1 MVVVQP
7 ISCVQ
12 HFVTPQTAACQAP
25 LSSTISQN
33 LLKPMSIKSGMQSNH
48 LILCCSLL
56 LPSVFPSIRVFSN
69 ELALCIRWSK
79 YWSFSISP
87 SNEYS
92 VLIFF
97 RIDWFDIY
105 EVKWRSEVKV
115 AYSCQIFAT
124 PWAIQSMEFSRPEYW
139 NGQPFP
145 SPGDLPNP
153 GIDPR
158 SYTLQVDS
166 LPVQPQDKCKNTGMG
181 SLSLLQQIFMTQES
195 NQGHLHCRQILYQL
209 SYEGSLWYV
218 FLI

>member
-25 LSSTISQN
+25 LSSTSSQN

-105 EVKWRSEVKV
+105 EVKWRSEVKWKLLTH
-115 AYSCQIFAT
+115 ARFLQPHGLYS
-124 PWAIQSMEFSRPEYW
+124 PW
-139 NGQPFP
+139 N
-145 SPGDLPNP
+145 SPG
-153 GIDPR
+153 
-158 SYTLQVDS
+158 Q
-166 LPVQPQDKCKNTGMG
+166 NTEMG
-181 SLSLLQQIFMTQES
+181 SLSLLQGIFPTQGS
-195 NQGHLHCRQILYQL
+195 IPGLTHCRWILCQFSHKISARILEWVAYPF
-209 SYEGSLWYV
+209 SSRSSWPRNRIKVICIAGRFFTNWAMREAFDMY
-218 FLI
+218 F

>member
-97 RIDWFDIY
+97 RIDWLDLLAFQGILKCLLPQHSSKIKLPQVY
-105 EVKWRSEVKV
+105 
-115 AYSCQIFAT
+115 
-124 PWAIQSMEFSRPEYW
+124 EFSIQALGLGYP
-139 NGQPFP
+139 Q
-145 SPGDLPNP
+145 S
-153 GIDPR
+153 GIN
-158 SYTLQVDS
+158 TIVDR
-166 LPVQPQDKCKNTGMG
+166 VN
-181 SLSLLQQIFMTQES
+181 LQQS
-195 NQGHLHCRQILYQL
+195 HP
-209 SYEGSLWYV
+209 GSEETV
-218 FLI
+218 